1 MLCPSCRAETFP
13 GAASCGSCGRSVG
26 GLVPGTLFASR
37 YEILASLGQG
47 GMGVVYKARD
57 RELEEVVALKVLRAD
72 VAGTPEMERRFRS
85 EIKLARRVSHR
96 NVCRLHDYGSAEGQ
110 RYVCMAYVEGVD
122 LKRVLAS
129 RGALPPDGAYD
140 VCAQVAEGLQAIHDE
155 GIVHRDLK
163 SSNIMIDP
171 RGIARLMDFGIAKS
185 VEPGLAH
192 GVTATGVIV
201 GTPEYMSPEQALGG
215 RVDTRSDL
223 YSLGVVIFEAFTG
236 HVPFRGDTPVATILL
251 HVQQPPPLE
260 GPGAAGLPREVV
272 PLLRRALAKSP
283 GERPAAAREIAE
295 GLRAAWGA
303 RAGPGAV
310 TPVSPPTLTVQALAV
325 PARPPVVSTT
335 TSQSSTAR
343 PASTL
348 GRQRKSAPRLL
359 RALGA
364 AAAATLLV
372 VGITGVLLLW
382 PPSRSGPANSSSP
395 ESMSAPRGAG
405 AQPSPTSGPRPNQAP
420 PDAAEPSAVGAPLER
435 AGSSE
440 ARPSTPRRPAEPAGP
455 SPGLRT
461 GAGGSRP
468 EERSSP
474 SIATPASTPT
484 PPATA
489 ATEPRMAEAQAYLV
503 VVAVPWADVSLDG
516 TPVKTVPLRRLALS
530 PGQHVVRFAHPDYE
544 PLQRTVTLR
553 AGETVNLTVD
563 LPEEGVRIGK

>member
-1 MLCPSCRAETFP
+1 M
-13 GAASCGSCGRSVG
+13 V

-72 VAGTPEMERRFRS
+72 VAGTPEMDRRFRS

-96 NVCRLHDYGSAEGQ
+96 NVCRLYDYGSAEGQ

-129 RGALPPDGAYD
+129 RGALPPDAAYD

-260 GPGAAGLPREVV
+260 APGAAGLPREVV

-310 TPVSPPTLTVQALAV
+310 TPVSSPTLTVQTLAV

-335 TSQSSTAR
+335 SSPSSTAR

-348 GRQRKSAPRLL
+348 GRQPDPAPGLR

-364 AAAATLLV
+364 AAAVTLLV
-372 VGITGVLLLW
+372 GVTGVLLLW
-382 PPSRSGPANSSSP
+382 PPNRAGPASSSSP
-395 ESMSAPRGAG
+395 ESTSAPRGAG
-405 AQPSPTSGPRPNQAP
+405 TQPSATPGPRANQAP
-420 PDAAEPSAVGAPLER
+420 PGTVEPSAAGAPLER

-440 ARPSTPRRPAEPAGP
+440 ARPSTPRRPAEPAGLSLGP
-455 SPGLRT
+455 LA
-461 GAGGSRP
+461 GAGSSRT
-468 EERSSP
+468 EDRISP
-474 SIATPASTPT
+474 SLATPTPT
-484 PPATA
+484 PPVPA
-489 ATEPRMAEAQAYLV
+489 ASEPRMAEAQAYLV

-516 TPVKTVPLRRLALS
+516 TPVKAVPLRRLALT

-544 PLQRTVTLR
+544 PVQRTVTLR

>member
-1 MLCPSCRAETFP
+1 M
-13 GAASCGSCGRSVG
+13 V
-26 GLVPGTLFASR
+26 GLVPGSLFASR

-57 RELEEVVALKVLRAD
+57 RELDEVVALKVLRAD
-72 VAGTPEMERRFRS
+72 VAGTPEMDRRFRS

-110 RYVCMAYVEGVD
+110 HYVCMAYVEGVD

-129 RGALPPDGAYD
+129 RGALPSDGAYD

-260 GPGAAGLPREVV
+260 GPGAAGLPRELV

-303 RAGPGAV
+303 RASPGAV
-310 TPVSPPTLTVQALAV
+310 TPVSPPTLTVQARAV
-325 PARPPVVSTT
+325 SARPPVVCDDVAVLHGPTGADAR
-335 TSQSSTAR
+335 TA
-343 PASTL
+343 A
-348 GRQRKSAPRLL
+348 
-359 RALGA
+359 
-364 AAAATLLV
+364 
-372 VGITGVLLLW
+372 
-382 PPSRSGPANSSSP
+382 RSGPAVAPSPWSSRSGDV
-395 ESMSAPRGAG
+395 AGCRHRGASALATEPG
-405 AQPSPTSGPRPNQAP
+405 RAGEFLVARIDVRSSGRWPSARRDP
-420 PDAAEPSAVGAPLER
+420 EPSAEPGSAGRRRTLGRGRASGAR
-435 AGSSE
+435 GASE
-440 ARPSTPRRPAEPAGP
+440 ARSPTPRRPAEPASL

-461 GAGGSRP
+461 GAGSSRK

-474 SIATPASTPT
+474 STATPTPT
-484 PPATA
+484 PPVPA

>member
-1 MLCPSCRAETFP
+1 MLCPSCRAETLP
-13 GAASCGSCGRSVG
+13 GAASCGSCGRSVV
-26 GLVPGTLFASR
+26 GLVPGSLFASR

-57 RELEEVVALKVLRAD
+57 RELDEVVALKVLRAD
-72 VAGTPEMERRFRS
+72 VAGTPEMDRRFRS

-129 RGALPPDGAYD
+129 RGALPSDGAYD

-185 VEPGLAH
+185 VDPGLAH

-223 YSLGVVIFEAFTG
+223 YSLGIVIFEAFTG

-303 RAGPGAV
+303 RAWPGAV
-310 TPVSPPTLTVQALAV
+310 TPVSPPTLTVQGLAF
-325 PARPPVVSTT
+325 PEAAVVSTT

-343 PASTL
+343 PAPTL
-348 GRQRKSAPRLL
+348 GRQRRSAPRLL

-372 VGITGVLLLW
+372 AVTGVLLLW
-382 PPSRSGPANSSSP
+382 PPNRAGPADSSSP
-395 ESMSAPRGAG
+395 ESPSAPRGAG
-405 AQPSPTSGPRPNQAP
+405 AQPSATPGPRPNQAP
-420 PDAAEPSAVGAPLER
+420 PEPPKPRPWARLW
-435 AGSSE
+435 SE
-440 ARPSTPRRPAEPAGP
+440 GLPRRVGNAAPT
-455 SPGLRT
+455 SR
-461 GAGGSRP
+461 AGGS
-468 EERSSP
+468 
-474 SIATPASTPT
+474 
-484 PPATA
+484 
-489 ATEPRMAEAQAYLV
+489 
-503 VVAVPWADVSLDG
+503 VPWAPNGSRKQPEGGTGLAEHSHADTDATRARGDRTPDG
-516 TPVKTVPLRRLALS
+516 GGAGLPRGRGRAVGGRKPGRHAREDGAAAPPRAVARPARRPLRTSRL
-530 PGQHVVRFAHPDYE
+530 
-544 PLQRTVTLR
+544 
-553 AGETVNLTVD
+553 
-563 LPEEGVRIGK
+563 

>member
-1 MLCPSCRAETFP
+1 M
-13 GAASCGSCGRSVG
+13 V
-26 GLVPGTLFASR
+26 GLVPGSLFASR

-57 RELEEVVALKVLRAD
+57 RELDEVVALKVLRAD
-72 VAGTPEMERRFRS
+72 VAGTPEMDRRFRS

-129 RGALPPDGAYD
+129 RGALPSDGAYD

-260 GPGAAGLPREVV
+260 GPGAAGLPRELV

-303 RAGPGAV
+303 RASPGAV
-310 TPVSPPTLTVQALAV
+310 TPVSPPTLTVQARAV
-325 PARPPVVSTT
+325 SARPPVVST

-343 PASTL
+343 PAPTL
-348 GRQRKSAPRLL
+348 GRRPDPAPRWL

-372 VGITGVLLLW
+372 AVTGVLLLW
-382 PPSRSGPANSSSP
+382 PPNRAGPASSSSP

-405 AQPSPTSGPRPNQAP
+405 PQPGATPSPGPSQAP
-420 PDAAEPSAVGAPLER
+420 PGAAEPSAAGAPLGR
-435 AGSSE
+435 GGASE
-440 ARPSTPRRPAEPAGP
+440 ARSPTPRRPAEPASL

-461 GAGGSRP
+461 GAGSSRK
-468 EERSSP
+468 EERSLAEHSHADAD
-474 SIATPASTPT
+474 ATRARGDRTADGGGAGLPRGRGRAVGGREPGRHACEDGAAAPPRAVARPA
-484 PPATA
+484 
-489 ATEPRMAEAQAYLV
+489 RR
-503 VVAVPWADVSLDG
+503 
-516 TPVKTVPLRRLALS
+516 PLRTSRL
-530 PGQHVVRFAHPDYE
+530 
-544 PLQRTVTLR
+544 
-553 AGETVNLTVD
+553 
-563 LPEEGVRIGK
+563 

>member
-1 MLCPSCRAETFP
+1 MLCPSCRVETLP
-13 GAASCGSCGRSVG
+13 GAASCGSCGRFLG
-26 GLVPGTLFASR
+26 DLVPGTLFASR

-57 RELEEVVALKVLRAD
+57 RELEDVVALKVLRAD

-140 VCAQVAEGLQAIHDE
+140 VCAQVADGLQAIHDE

-171 RGIARLMDFGIAKS
+171 RGVARLMDFGIAKS
-185 VEPGLAH
+185 LDPGLAH

-223 YSLGVVIFEAFTG
+223 YSLGIVIFEAFTG

-283 GERPAAAREIAE
+283 GGRPAAAREIAE

-325 PARPPVVSTT
+325 FARPPVVSTT
-335 TSQSSTAR
+335 TSQSCAAR
-343 PASTL
+343 PVPTL
-348 GRQRKSAPRLL
+348 GRQRRLAPQWL

-364 AAAATLLV
+364 TAAATLL
-372 VGITGVLLLW
+372 VGITGVLLLR
-382 PPSRSGPANSSSP
+382 PPSRSGPADSSSP
-395 ESMSAPRGAG
+395 APSAPRDAG
-405 AQPSPTSGPRPNQAP
+405 AQPSATPGPRPNQAP
-420 PDAAEPSAVGAPLER
+420 PGAAEPSAVGAPLER
-435 AGSSE
+435 GGSPE
-440 ARPSTPRRPAEPAGP
+440 ARPSTPHRPAEPAGL

-461 GAGGSRP
+461 GAGGSRTK
-468 EERSSP
+468 ERSSP
-474 SIATPASTPT
+474 SIATPTPT
-484 PPATA
+484 PTPTPTAPAA
-489 ATEPRMAEAQAYLV
+489 ADPRMAEAQAYLV